1 MAVHL
6 RTLFVDDWA
15 WGMSSK
21 GEHLICLM
29 YEVQH
34 KILNHNGPFDHCI
47 ASKGKVPT
55 WLPLTDTDLS
65 LIVPSFFD
73 STISLN
79 YNLSPAKMF
88 HYQLH
93 LLAEIKQSKHIITF
107 LTLRN
112 KSFMR
117 PNLFPFHSRHD
128 LVTSCDTTNNNKT
141 VTAVWMIHN
150 TYNQIPTL
158 CRL

>member
-1 MAVHL
+1 
-6 RTLFVDDWA
+6 
-15 WGMSSK
+15 MSSK

-65 LIVPSFFD
+65 LIVPVPSLLG

-79 YNLSPAKMF
+79 YMYYNLFPAKMF

-150 TYNQIPTL
+150 TYIQSNSYIAL